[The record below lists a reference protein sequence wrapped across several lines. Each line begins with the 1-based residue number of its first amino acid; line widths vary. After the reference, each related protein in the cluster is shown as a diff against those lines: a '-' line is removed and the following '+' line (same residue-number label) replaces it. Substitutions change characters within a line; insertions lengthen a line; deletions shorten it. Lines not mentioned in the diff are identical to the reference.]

1 MEMEDC
7 NKTIYLSREKMK
19 ITFTSPGFP
28 RFYPDNIN
36 CLTFIA
42 APVGYRILID
52 FEEMV
57 LEYEPRC
64 SYDFL
69 EIFEP
74 IQQENPRVSRHS
86 FPHRKSTHTYDMVV
100 NTLSNLQQ
108 QQQQL
113 EEEEFQRLQREYL
126 TIHQDPEKDYQFM
139 NILQPSNRTYNPN
152 VPPPKAQIET
162 VPRKICGDW
171 SSKLKLLRY
180 ETKGHLLGIRFTSD
194 YSHHFGGF
202 KAKISMEKGQWHLI
216 YHSFYCF
223 STQE

>member
-74 IQQENPRVSRHS
+74 IQPESNTRVARHS
-86 FPHRKSTHTYDMVV
+86 LLHRQQLHSQLYDMVV
-100 NTLSNLQQ
+100 NNLSNLHQ

-113 EEEEFQRLQREYL
+113 QEEEFQKLQQEYM
-126 TIHQDPEKDYQFM
+126 TIHQDPETDYQFM
-139 NILQPSNRTYNPN
+139 NILQPSNRTYNPK
-152 VPPPKAQIET
+152 VPPPKAQNDKM
-162 VPRKICGDW
+162 PRKICGDW

-202 KAKISMEKGQWHLI
+202 KAKISMEKG
-216 YHSFYCF
+216 
-223 STQE
+223 